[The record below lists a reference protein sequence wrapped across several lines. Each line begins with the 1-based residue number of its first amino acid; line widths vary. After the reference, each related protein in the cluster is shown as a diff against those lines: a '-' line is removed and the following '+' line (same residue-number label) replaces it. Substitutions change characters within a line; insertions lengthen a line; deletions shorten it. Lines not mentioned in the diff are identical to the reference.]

1 MCQRGQSLDLAH
13 VALKAELCQESLGQ
27 RLAVQDGPPGLRQ
40 GRPGWPMAGAFSSLR
55 AGLSLCGLMLLLL
68 LCHDAVQGAKG
79 CSWPCPAQQ
88 LGPGGEKEGIFR
100 HLLV

>member
-1 MCQRGQSLDLAH
+1 MCRHGQSPDLAH

-27 RLAVQDGPPGLRQ
+27 RLAVQDARPGLGQ
-40 GRPGWPMAGAFSSLR
+40 GWLGWPMAGAFSSLR
-55 AGLSLCGLMLLLL
+55 AGLRLCGLMLLLL
-68 LCHDAVQGAKG
+68 LCHDTVQGAKG
-79 CSWPCPAQQ
+79 CSRPCPAQQ